1 MSVGI
6 LLELLLNLLDE
17 VLDLFVELRD
27 SSLDLL
33 SKLLFL
39 LCEGD
44 LDLINVDGEVLSQL
58 SEVLSELW
66 GVLLPLGSKGSISLV
81 LQVLVD
87 LGTVGEVA
95 HDQLGLA
102 GVPIG
107 DDADIS
113 VPLLIGSLLVGVIDS
128 LIGWGLGLSPLNQL

>member
-39 LCEGD
+39 LCEGG

-66 GVLLPLGSKGSISLV
+66 GVLLPLGSIGSISLV

-128 LIGWGLGLSPLNQL
+128 LIGWSLGLSPLNQL

>member
-27 SSLDLL
+27 SPLDLL

-39 LCEGD
+39 LCEGG

-58 SEVLSELW
+58 SDLLSELW
-66 GVLLPLGSKGSISLV
+66 GVLLPLGSIGSISLV

>member
-27 SSLDLL
+27 SPLDLL

-39 LCEGD
+39 LCEGG

-58 SEVLSELW
+58 GEVLSELW
-66 GVLLPLGSKGSISLV
+66 GVLLPLGSIGSISLV

-128 LIGWGLGLSPLNQL
+128 LIGWSLGLSPLNQL

>member
-1 MSVGI
+1 MSAGI

-27 SSLDLL
+27 SSFDLL

-39 LCEGD
+39 LCEGG

-58 SEVLSELW
+58 GEVLSELW

-102 GVPIG
+102 GVPVG
-107 DDADIS
+107 DDVDIS
-113 VPLLIGSLLVGVIDS
+113 VPLLLGSLLVGVIDS

>member
-39 LCEGD
+39 LCEGG

-58 SEVLSELW
+58 SDLLSELW
-66 GVLLPLGSKGSISLV
+66 GVLLPLGSIGSISLV

>member
-1 MSVGI
+1 MSAGI

-39 LCEGD
+39 LCEGG

-58 SEVLSELW
+58 GEVLSELW
-66 GVLLPLGSKGSISLV
+66 GVLLPLGSIGSISLV

>member
-27 SSLDLL
+27 SPLDLL

-39 LCEGD
+39 LCEGG

-66 GVLLPLGSKGSISLV
+66 GVLLPLGSIGSISLV

-128 LIGWGLGLSPLNQL
+128 LIGWSLGLSPLNQL